1 MILSMSAVGASERT
15 LRLLALLQA
24 RPIWRGDELARRL
37 ETTTRTLRTDINRL
51 RELGYQVDG
60 VPGVAGGYRLRSGE
74 SLPPMLFTENE
85 AVAVLVGL
93 RQMAGT
99 STAGMDEAT
108 EGAVGKVLRLLPGRL
123 REQAQAVATFI
134 EADTMAQTDV
144 EPELIRTLAAACQ
157 QNTRTRFDYR
167 THAGHTTRREV
178 EPYRVVNARRRW
190 YLLAFDIDRQDWRT
204 FRLDRLTLPAFH
216 AGPRFDPR
224 PLPSDDPR
232 GYVLARLERLPWP
245 YQAEVIVDE
254 SAEHLLPNAVIEPLD
269 QHTSRVRLSA
279 DSPRL
284 LAPWLGMLDADFRLA
299 DPERDADL
307 AQEIDQVRRRY
318 NTALAQRDRQHAP
331 APQDTHDPGSP
342 DQGP

>member
-134 EADTMAQTDV
+134 EAGTMAQTDV

-167 THAGHTTRREV
+167 THAGQATRREV

-190 YLLAFDIDRQDWRT
+190 YLLAFDLDRQDWRT

-232 GYVLARLERLPWP
+232 GYVLARLERLPWA

-254 SAEHLLPNAVIEPLD
+254 SAERLAERLLPNAVIEPLD

-279 DSPRL
+279 DSARL

-299 DPERDADL
+299 DPERDVEL
-307 AQEIDQVRRRY
+307 AREIDQVRRRY
-318 NTALAQRDRQHAP
+318 TRALAQRGSRP
-331 APQDTHDPGSP
+331 AAEW
-342 DQGP
+342 